1 MIAPGKPRFEAPAG
15 TCDCHMHIYDP
26 RFAATPSWPIALP
39 NAPVAAYREVQAAL
53 RLSRAVIVQ
62 PNGYKFDNAC
72 TEEAL
77 GQIGSSA
84 RGIATIP
91 ADMPD
96 AEIERLT
103 RAGFR
108 GARCHML
115 KGGYLSWDDVERIA
129 TRVQPFGWHV
139 QVQLDGRELP
149 QYEALLMRLPVDV
162 VIDHNGKFLEPVP
175 TTHPAFG
182 ALLRLL
188 ASGKCWVK
196 LSAPYET
203 SKSGPP
209 GYADV
214 SALARALAAAH
225 PDRCVWASNW
235 PHPGITPEPSTE
247 GMLDLMLDWTDSDA
261 TRRKI
266 LVDNPARLY
275 GF

>member
-1 MIAPGKPRFEAPAG
+1 MIAPGKPRLEAPAG

-26 RFAATPSWPIALP
+26 RYPATPTWPLALP
-39 NAPVAAYREVQAAL
+39 DAPVAAYREVQAAL
-53 RLSRAVIVQ
+53 GLSRAVIVQ

-72 TEEAL
+72 TEEAVGL
-77 GQIGSSA
+77 IGNSA

-91 ADMPD
+91 ANTPD

-115 KGGYLSWDDVERIA
+115 KGGYLSWDDVEKIA
-129 TRVQPFGWHV
+129 ARVQPFGWHI

-149 QYEALLMRLPVDV
+149 QHESLLMRVPVDV
-162 VIDHNGKFLEPVP
+162 VIDHNGKFLEPVS
-175 TTHPAFG
+175 TTHPAF
-182 ALLRLL
+182 AVLLRLL

-214 SALARALAAAH
+214 RALARALAAAH

-275 GF
+275 RF